1 MKRKSK
7 LNMAIAAGLAA
18 ITLGGCATIGINT
31 VGLQA
36 SAISGIQNMSSTIM
50 APNKEQALIAVDVQA
65 KVGYLTVVYG
75 DKPQIEIGSK
85 LVDHASVSWDNGVL
99 TYRDDFADH
108 DLSFDEIDSEEYKIA
123 ITLPTGLTIK
133 NFSVEVGIGSIDLRN
148 MVADTALLTGTGN
161 ISLDGFHS
169 ETLELN
175 SSLADISA
183 ADISIQKELCLHLYG
198 SSAAVS
204 GDIRGKVLLDSAGI
218 SNTEIVFLDAD
229 RDDYAIRSTWE
240 PESGNREPG
249 ELLLKSEEAG
259 IMIDGERHSL
269 EYMDSNSAAPYQL
282 EIVSREFLPMKNID
296 LKFLEQVFFCEGIF
310 GGHDHDFMWVSLDED
325 LGGIQK
331 GAAIYIRLND
341 ELRAQIKEY
350 EIMDRL
356 RIYYG
361 GQISNADPFQ
371 IDTVYSIQNK
381 DGR

>member
-7 LNMAIAAGLAA
+7 LSIAIAGSLAA
-18 ITLGGCATIGINT
+18 IILCSCAVIKANADS
-31 VGLQA
+31 LQV
-36 SAISGIQNMSSTIM
+36 SAINGVQNMSSTIM
-50 APNKEQALIAVDVQA
+50 APNKEQALIAIDVQA

-108 DLSFDEIDSEEYKIA
+108 DLSFDDIDSEDYKIA
-123 ITLPTGLTIK
+123 ITLPTNLEIK
-133 NFSVEVGIGSIDLRN
+133 TLSVKVGIGSIALQN
-148 MVADTALLTGTGN
+148 MMVDTALLTGTGKIN
-161 ISLDGFHS
+161 LDGFRS

-218 SNTEIVFLDAD
+218 SNTEIVFLGAD

-249 ELLLKSEEAG
+249 ELLLKSEETG
-259 IMIDGERHSL
+259 ILIDGERYSL
-269 EYMDSNSAAPYQL
+269 EYADSNSAAPYQL
-282 EIVSREFLPMKNID
+282 EIVSRELMPMKNIV
-296 LKFLEQVFFCEGIF
+296 LKFRQHE
-310 GGHDHDFMWVSLDED
+310 
-325 LGGIQK
+325 
-331 GAAIYIRLND
+331 
-341 ELRAQIKEY
+341 
-350 EIMDRL
+350 
-356 RIYYG
+356 
-361 GQISNADPFQ
+361 
-371 IDTVYSIQNK
+371 
-381 DGR
+381 